1 MMNEDRL
8 SLAQMEQLR
17 AELRPNLVL
26 VLELVRRELD
36 ELRDDHELMRR
47 ELKDIQALL
56 YDATQRNAAGR
67 LWWFAVA
74 LVVACCG
81 ASHKAAQREPD
92 GDDWDSRPRPPTVRP
107 AEPMKRSRLI
117 AAVSASPT
125 P

>member
-1 MMNEDRL
+1 MNEDRL

-17 AELRPNLVL
+17 AELRPNLVR

-56 YDATQRNAAGR
+56 CDATQRNAAGR

-81 ASHKAAQREPD
+81 ASHKAAQRQPLMATT
-92 GDDWDSRPRPPTVRP
+92 GQPTTPADHP
-107 AEPMKRSRLI
+107 AEP
-117 AAVSASPT
+117 P
-125 P
+125 